1 MSLLHEQA
9 LALVQ
14 ARQFLVSLCIPQKT
28 PKVPRSIRIQA
39 SHRLK
44 HFPMSW
50 DWDRI
55 VDDQFAMEQATKAED
70 YYLKKFWENR

>member
-1 MSLLHEQA
+1 MSLPDEQA

-14 ARQFLVSLCIPQKT
+14 ARQFLVSLCIPQET

-55 VDDQFAMEQATKAED
+55 VDDQLAMEQATKAEE
-70 YYLKKFWENR
+70 YYLKKVWGNQ